1 MEQLRGTVPPPSGD
15 SIASKERDTLRQK
28 RRPGL
33 VTLIALFQFSKAGF
47 LLVVIA
53 LVLVHPEM
61 QRGSLPF
68 WGLVYVAS
76 NGGGRPGLVTLLVG
90 IYSAIVGWGL
100 WVLKPW
106 ARNILMVTSG
116 LTTLR
121 WIRYLS
127 INAIIGDTELG
138 RHVRT
143 LKPGFEQQSV
153 YLLVLLDALVF
164 CCLAFYPDVAE
175 AFGKKD

>member
-1 MEQLRGTVPPPSGD
+1 MEQLRGTVPPLSRDPL
-15 SIASKERDTLRQK
+15 APKERDTPQLK
-28 RRPGL
+28 SRPGL
-33 VTLIALFQFSKAGF
+33 ITLIALFQFSKAG
-47 LLVVIA
+47 LLLIVIA
-53 LVLVHPEM
+53 LVLEYPEI
-61 QRGSLPF
+61 QWGSLPL
-68 WGLVYVAS
+68 WGLVYIAS
-76 NGGGRPGLVTLLVG
+76 NGAGRPGLVTLLIVV
-90 IYSAIVGWGL
+90 YSVIIGWGL
-100 WVLKPW
+100 WVLRRW

-127 INAIIGDTELG
+127 INAIISGTESG
-138 RHVRT
+138 RHMRT